1 MFALVDCNNFY
12 ASCERVFDP
21 SLEHRP
27 VVVMSNNDGCVIARS
42 NEAKALGVEMGVPVF
57 EIEPFLRKH
66 DVAVFS
72 SNYALYGDMS
82 QRVMN
87 TLSTFTPELEVYSID
102 EAFLGLHGFSHFN
115 LHEYAAAIKRVT
127 GKNTGIPVSVGI
139 GPTKTLAKAANHF
152 AKRVPEN
159 RGIYV
164 VGSEEQRVAAFKEL
178 PIRKVWGIGRSYEK
192 MLVAGGITTAY
203 DFTLRPASWVKTK
216 MSIVGVRTQM
226 ELQGVPC
233 NELEIEPE
241 PNKAVCTA
249 RSFGRMQTEFQTI
262 AEAVSAFAAR
272 CALKLRMQHTC
283 ASIIMVF
290 IHTNQHREDLLQYAQ
305 NRVIKLPVASNSDFE
320 LCRYAKAALKEIFKA
335 GYHYKKAGVVLSG
348 IVPEANVQTSLF
360 DIVDRERQAKALQSM
375 DDLNAVYGRDK
386 VRIGAQGFERKWKL
400 RQERLSPCYTTR
412 MEDVITINC

>member
-21 SLEHRP
+21 SLNNRP

-57 EIEPFLRKH
+57 EIEPFLNKH
-66 DVAVFS
+66 NVAIIS

-102 EAFLGLHGFSHFN
+102 EAFLGLHGFTHFN
-115 LHEYAAAIKRVT
+115 LQEYATTIKRVT

-159 RGIYV
+159 KGVYV
-164 VGSEEQRVAAFKEL
+164 FNSEEQRVAALKEL
-178 PIRKVWGIGRSYEK
+178 PIRKVWGIGRQYEK
-192 MLVAGGITTAY
+192 MLIASGVTTAY
-203 DFTLRPASWVKTK
+203 DFTLRPASWVQSK
-216 MSIVGVRTQM
+216 MSIVGVRTLK
-226 ELQGVPC
+226 ELLGIPC

-241 PNKAVCTA
+241 PNKAVCVA
-249 RSFGRMQTEFQTI
+249 RSFGKMQTEFQVVS
-262 AEAVSAFAAR
+262 EAVSAFTAR
-272 CALKLRMQHTC
+272 CALKLRKQHTC
-283 ASIIMVF
+283 ASIMMVF

-320 LCRYAKAALKEIFKA
+320 LCRYAKAALTDIFKP
-335 GYHYKKAGVVLSG
+335 GYHYKKAGVILSG
-348 IVPEANVQTSLF
+348 IVPETNVQTSLF
-360 DIVDRERQAKALQSM
+360 DTVDRERQAKALQSM
-375 DDLNAVYGRDK
+375 DNLNAVYGKDK

-412 MEDVITINC
+412 MEDLIIVNC